1 MTEEPT
7 TRTAE
12 SEAQP
17 SGGEC
22 ACCRPSE
29 SAEAEASPDVAALQA
44 RRAAIEQ
51 RLATLAG
58 RVAGNRQS

>member
-7 TRTAE
+7 TPTAE
-12 SEAQP
+12 SEAQA
-17 SGGEC
+17 GGEC

-29 SAEAEASPDVAALQA
+29 SAEAEAKTDVAALTA
-44 RRAAIEQ
+44 RRAAVEQ

-58 RVAGNRQS
+58 RVTGNRES